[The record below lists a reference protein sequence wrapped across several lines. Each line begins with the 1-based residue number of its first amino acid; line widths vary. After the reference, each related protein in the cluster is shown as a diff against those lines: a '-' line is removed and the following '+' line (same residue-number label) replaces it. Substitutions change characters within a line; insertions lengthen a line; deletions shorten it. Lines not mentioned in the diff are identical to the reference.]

1 MNRRNLSTPTNDDKN
16 LFGIKLIMLNKLYYY
31 NNRLNFRLSKRLLG
45 SKNYFRIIKKQIK
58 CYLTITQSLIK
69 LEIC

>member
-31 NNRLNFRLSKRLLG
+31 NNRLDFRLSKRLLG
-45 SKNYFRIIKKQIK
+45 IKKLFQDN
-58 CYLTITQSLIK
+58 
-69 LEIC
+69 